1 VKSYLVDTNVILRFL
16 TAEPRDQAE
25 KTRVLFERCDSGAVS
40 LRILPLVVAEV
51 VFVLSGRH
59 YGYDRKVIARELGIF
74 LENPKLQV
82 DDRDTLLLSL
92 RIFAVHKIDYAD
104 AFLAA
109 VASIDNHAIASFDQ
123 DFKKIPELE
132 LLGAEAW

>member
-1 VKSYLVDTNVILRFL
+1 
-16 TAEPRDQAE
+16 
-25 KTRVLFERCDSGAVS
+25 
-40 LRILPLVVAEV
+40 
-51 VFVLSGRH
+51 
-59 YGYDRKVIARELGIF
+59 
-74 LENPKLQV
+74 
-82 DDRDTLLLSL
+82 LLLSL

-132 LLGAEAW
+132 FLGAEAW